1 MWKDVFMNVPLKQE
15 FFNHLRQQLF
25 GGRLT
30 QVQVDGINAIVASW
44 NRLGKT
50 DDKRQLAYGLATAF
64 HETAGRLTPVRETLA
79 ASDDQAIARLDRA
92 FEAGRLPQVKVP
104 YWRKDADGR
113 SWLGRGFV
121 QLTFKRN
128 YQVMSD
134 ALGVDLITDPA
145 RAMELDISADILVVG
160 MRDGL
165 FSGRKLGDY
174 FQGERADWR
183 NARRIVNGLD
193 RADVVAGHAEVI
205 LAALQA

>member
-1 MWKDVFMNVPLKQE
+1 MNATMQQD
-15 FFNHLRQQLF
+15 FFNHLRRALL
-25 GGRLT
+25 GGKISQA
-30 QVQVDGINAIVASW
+30 QVNGINAIVASW

-50 DDKRQLAYGLATAF
+50 DDKRQLAYVLATAF
-64 HETAGRLTPVRETLA
+64 HETAGRLQPVRETLA
-79 ASDDQAIARLDRA
+79 ASDDQAIARLDHA
-92 FEAGRLPQVKVP
+92 FQAGRLPQVSKP
-104 YWRKDADGR
+104 YWRKDADGK

-128 YQVMSD
+128 YQAMSD

-145 RAMELDISADILVVG
+145 RAMELAVSADILVVG

-174 FQGERADWR
+174 FQGERTDWQ

-193 RADVVAGHAEVI
+193 RTEVVAGHAKAI
-205 LAALQA
+205 LAGLQA